1 MGNLISISFN
11 DDAEKYYSMITVNGV
26 ATSHYIEKCN
36 VAGPKEAM
44 LIMVADAPY
53 SKDTIQGKWNQS
65 KGFCNITYPTLELN
79 KEG

>member
-11 DDAEKYYSMITVNGV
+11 DDTEKYYSLITVNGV
-26 ATSHYIEKCN
+26 ATSHYIEKRN

-44 LIMVADAPY
+44 LIMVADAL
-53 SKDTIQGKWNQS
+53 
-65 KGFCNITYPTLELN
+65 GFEPANVLDFNSLGVPTLELN

>member
-11 DDAEKYYSMITVNGV
+11 DDAEKYYSLITINGV

-44 LIMVADAPY
+44 LIMVADAF
-53 SKDTIQGKWNQS
+53 
-65 KGFCNITYPTLELN
+65 GFEPANVLDFNSLGVPTLELN